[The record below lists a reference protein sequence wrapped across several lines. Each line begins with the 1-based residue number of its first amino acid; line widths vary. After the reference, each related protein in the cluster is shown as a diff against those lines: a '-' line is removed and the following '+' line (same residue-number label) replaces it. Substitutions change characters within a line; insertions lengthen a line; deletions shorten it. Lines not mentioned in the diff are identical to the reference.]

1 MVIMDE
7 RDIEKMIKL
16 AREGKRLYKIW
27 EEDFPQYDYWDIY
40 MEINEAGKKG
50 ALVTRNKITYRLNKL
65 QQRMSKKE
73 RQEVLDEITELVD
86 HLYIRYKESQ
96 KKLQEIRNVIEK

>member
-1 MVIMDE
+1 MIKDT

-16 AREGKRLYKIW
+16 AREGKQISKIW

-40 MEINEAGKKG
+40 MEINEAGEKS
-50 ALVTRNKITYRLNKL
+50 ALGTRKKITYRINKL
-65 QQRMSKKE
+65 ANTRKKDQHILLE
-73 RQEVLDEITELVD
+73 EISELVD
-86 HLYIRYKESQ
+86 HLYVRYKESQ

>member
-1 MVIMDE
+1 MNIDS

-16 AREGKRLYKIW
+16 AREGKQISKIW

-40 MEINEAGKKG
+40 MEIHEAGEKS
-50 ALVTRNKITYRLNKL
+50 ALGTRKKITYRLNKL
-65 QQRMSKKE
+65 QTATKRE
-73 RQEVLDEITELVD
+73 REDIILEIQDLVE
-86 HLYIRYKESQ
+86 HLYVRYKESQ